1 MTKKMHFGPKNGE
14 LFSFFFC
21 FSLKRCYIKQKRG
34 TGRYSVQ
41 RNPGSISGRVLTG
54 SCSEEKERKRWDE
67 EKEALVIVPD
77 FQLSLAIG
85 RAGQNARLSAKL
97 TGYKIDIKS
106 ETEARES
113 GLFEEIGYIDDYS
126 NDAAEEEAYTA
137 EEEA

>member
-1 MTKKMHFGPKNGE
+1 MAQEKNPKTESALLSKVWSIANVLAAAGVGFTDYITQLTYILFLKM
-14 LFSFFFC
+14 
-21 FSLKRCYIKQKRG
+21 
-34 TGRYSVQ
+34 
-41 RNPGSISGRVLTG
+41 
-54 SCSEEKERKRWDE
+54 DD

-113 GLFEEIGYIDDYS
+113 GLFEEIGYIDDYN
-126 NDAAEEEAYTA
+126 NDYGEEAYEEEEEA
-137 EEEA
+137 